1 MNLDNRFINYLSFG
15 LIFFLIIITVSSTEF
30 SSRLIHNS
38 LHNLYPQPSINI
50 KNQEP
55 WQRDLYFNRIKDF
68 EQNPIGNNKIVF
80 LGNSIT
86 AGGGDWNK
94 KLNANNIVN
103 RGISGDYTEGILT
116 RLKEIIF
123 YKPVAVFLM
132 IGVNFD
138 IEKPVKDYKKLFS
151 FTNNLVNTI
160 NEKDPKLILNLLYRI
175 DLIEEKIKSQIQKT
189 KLSFSVMLSEMIVKR
204 ELYKVIL
211 RRNYF

>member
-1 MNLDNRFINYLSFG
+1 M
-15 LIFFLIIITVSSTEF
+15 
-30 SSRLIHNS
+30 NS
-38 LHNLYPQPSINI
+38 LTIQSVII
-50 KNQEP
+50 ANQLLPETVK
-55 WQRDLYFNRIKDF
+55 QLEKD
-68 EQNPIGNNKIVF
+68 
-80 LGNSIT
+80 
-86 AGGGDWNK
+86 
-94 KLNANNIVN
+94 
-103 RGISGDYTEGILT
+103 
-116 RLKEIIF
+116 
-123 YKPVAVFLM
+123 FLM

-175 DLIEEKIKSQIQKT
+175 DLIEEKIKTQIQKT